1 MTYRDPAIYAI
12 EAYRRSPMI
21 SGSVPFGYVYEYA
34 FSDVTYTE
42 TKHLEFAKRL
52 TLKEASRFI
61 GVYSKALPEFFII
74 VLIPT
79 FSVPEEYGKFPYVLV
94 QSKM

>member
-12 EAYRRSPMI
+12 EAYRKSPI
-21 SGSVPFGYVYEYA
+21 SSGSVPFGYVYEYA
-34 FSDVTYTE
+34 FSDVTYTD
-42 TKHLEFAKRL
+42 TKHLDFAKKF

-61 GVYSKALPEFFII
+61 GIYSKALPEFFVI

-79 FSVPEEYGKFPYVLV
+79 YRVPEEYGKLPYVTV
-94 QSKM
+94 ESKM